1 MSDLN
6 EAIETGKRHYV
17 TIRNRQGKQL
27 IKLSVLWTLLI
38 VIAAP
43 QLLLVVLFAVLLDL
57 ITVEYNGRPID
68 LEGSG

>member
-1 MSDLN
+1 MSNVN
-6 EAIETGKRHYV
+6 EAIETGQRHYV

-27 IKLSVLWTLLI
+27 IKLSLLWTLLI

-57 ITVEYNGRPID
+57 ITVEYDGRRID